1 MGRIQA
7 EGCQQ
12 QRKEEEIVVGDN
24 TGLQISQALA
34 VWTPVREG

>member
-12 QRKEEEIVVGDN
+12 RRKGEEIVVGDD
-24 TGLQISQALA
+24 TGLQTSVKPWQC
-34 VWTPVREG
+34 RDQ